1 MAPGGPSPNDSVWTD
16 VLSLSDARAVASGLR
31 DAERTGAS
39 VANPN
44 SVFPTL
50 DWVDARLIAQ
60 ERDSLRRDDGDTQIG
75 YKLGWTSAAMREAL
89 GIDRPN
95 WGTLWA
101 SQRLEGQLD
110 CSRLRHPKVE
120 PEIVYIAS
128 RPLEGEAVDAQDVI
142 DAARGWALGIEVVHP
157 RFASYE
163 FTWLDNTADNS
174 SAVAIA
180 VGSSAALD
188 IDPAAVEICFG
199 DGDEERRG
207 DGARAMGSPAE
218 AVAWL
223 VRSLS
228 VEGFGLRAGDIV
240 FAGGLTAPFDV
251 RVGATY
257 TACSPHLPAVRL
269 TGQNRDIERA
279 TSCPE

>member
-1 MAPGGPSPNDSVWTD
+1 M
-16 VLSLSDARAVASGLR
+16 LSRSDARSFARRLR
-31 DAERTGAS
+31 DAERTGTS
-39 VANPN
+39 IANP
-44 SVFPTL
+44 SSEFPTL
-50 DWVDARLIAQ
+50 DWIGARLIAQ
-60 ERDSLRRDDGDTQIG
+60 ERDSLRRDDGDTQVG

-101 SQRLEGQLD
+101 SQRLDGQLD

-120 PEIVYIAS
+120 PEIVYVAAQ
-128 RPLEGEAVDAQDVI
+128 PLEGHEVDAQAVI

-157 RFASYE
+157 RYASYD

-174 SAVAIA
+174 SAGAIA
-180 VGSSAALD
+180 VGASAPLEV
-188 IDPAAVEICFG
+188 DPAAVDICFG

-207 DGARAMGSPAE
+207 EGARAMGSPAE

-228 VEGFGLRAGDIV
+228 AEGIGVCAGDIV
-240 FAGGLTAPFDV
+240 FTGGLTAPFDV
-251 RVGATY
+251 RIGVTY
-257 TACSPHLPAVRL
+257 SARSSRLPPVEL
-269 TGQNRDIERA
+269 TGQNHDTEGV